1 MSLELTISEA
11 IKTAMRAKDKVA
23 LDSLRAVKAQI
34 LLLKTE
40 ALGKEVS
47 PEQEIAILQRMVK
60 QRKDSYDQFSAQ
72 GRNDLAEVEE
82 AQMKIIEQFLPKQ
95 LSPEELEAEMKA
107 IIAETGAESM
117 KDLGK
122 VMGIA
127 SKNLAGKSDGKSISE
142 MAKKLLS
149 LKKPEN
155 NFRASLCTYN
165 MNLLSFIF
173 EHSELSEMLF
183 KLLNF
188 RSYNCTTIRL

>member
-11 IKTAMRAKDKVA
+11 IKTAMRAKDRVA
-23 LDSLRAVKAQI
+23 LDSLRAVKSQI

-40 ALGKEVS
+40 ALGAEVS
-47 PEQEIAILQRMVK
+47 QEQEIAILQRMVK
-60 QRKDSYDQFSAQ
+60 QRKDSYDQFMAQ

-82 AQMKIIEQFLPKQ
+82 AQMKVIEQYLPKQ
-95 LSPEELEAEMKA
+95 LSAEELEAEIKA

-122 VMGIA
+122 VMGTA

-149 LKKPEN
+149 
-155 NFRASLCTYN
+155 
-165 MNLLSFIF
+165 
-173 EHSELSEMLF
+173 
-183 KLLNF
+183 
-188 RSYNCTTIRL
+188 